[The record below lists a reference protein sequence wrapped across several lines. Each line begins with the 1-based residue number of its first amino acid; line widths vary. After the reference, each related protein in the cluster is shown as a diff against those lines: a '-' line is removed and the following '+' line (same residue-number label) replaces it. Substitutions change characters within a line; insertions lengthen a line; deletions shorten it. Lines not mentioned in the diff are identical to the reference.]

1 MLVPEFEMP
10 KLTFATLALLA
21 LAVSPVIAQ
30 TADDVNSSIERV
42 LGDHAAYEEAFQAIQ
57 VAVAEDDAEAVAEW
71 VAYPFNVTVDG
82 EEYSFEGPEGFVEHY
97 DGIVTEEVKAAV
109 VEQKYED
116 LFVNADGVMF
126 GNGQMWL
133 NGVCRDDAC
142 AESDVK
148 IITIQSTAE

>member
-1 MLVPEFEMP
+1 MP
-10 KLTFATLALLA
+10 KLIFAA
-21 LAVSPVIAQ
+21 LAVVALAISPALAQ

-42 LGDHAAYEEAFQAIQ
+42 LGNYAAYEEAFAAIQ

-82 EEYSFEGPEGFVEHY
+82 EDYSFEGPEGFIEHY

-109 VEQKYED
+109 VEQKYEA

-126 GNGQMWL
+126 GSGQLWL
-133 NGVCRDDAC
+133 NGICRDDSC

-148 IITIQSTAE
+148 IITIQTAAQ